1 MFNNVIDFISSTNF
15 LLIIIILAAYNLGSK
30 YIRTLNAKNILER
43 ERLIKD
49 TPINQNKEI
58 LECLD
63 GLILDVISDYQLLN
77 LKPKNILYINNDQ
90 EKILRD
96 YVVEEIDKRIPD
108 MLLDKL
114 RLVCN
119 VNYLGEFIGNR
130 IYFAVLNFVLE
141 YNINSEDSSQK
152 NNK

>member
-1 MFNNVIDFISSTNF
+1 MFNNVINFISSTNF
-15 LLIIIILAAYNLGSK
+15 LLIIVVLAAYNLGSK

-49 TPINQNKEI
+49 TPINQNKET

-63 GLILDVISDYQLLN
+63 GLILDIIGDYQLLN

-96 YVVEEIDKRIPD
+96 YVVKELDKRIPEI
-108 MLLDKL
+108 LLDKL

-119 VNYLGEFIGNR
+119 VNYLGDFIGNR
-130 IYFAVLNFVLE
+130 IYFAVFNFVLE
-141 YNINSEDSSQK
+141 YNTNSNDNIDQK
-152 NNK
+152 NK